1 MVVVLDQARH
11 QRRAE
16 LRVLAAGVVEREGRD
31 VELAVDH
38 RVPLLVRLEQGR
50 AGIDPDVE
58 PDVGG
63 GDLARD
69 DLHHLVAHV
78 ALAARELVRGLEL
91 GLRRGA
97 GGQRGTER
105 AGDAEPEQ
113 AAGKHGHRLAS

>member
-1 MVVVLDQARH
+1 MSSWPSTIASHCWLGLNKRG
-11 QRRAE
+11 
-16 LRVLAAGVVEREGRD
+16 AGV
-31 VELAVDH
+31 
-38 RVPLLVRLEQGR
+38 
-50 AGIDPDVE
+50 DPDLE

-97 GGQRGTER
+97 GRQRGTQR